1 MKHIMRSASSV
12 VCSLLLILGLV
23 LPAAAAD
30 GQKYY
35 DCTLYLFGVDA
46 AAENIVTRG
55 VAIQVQAGDGSG
67 GTWAVASY
75 AVTNGSTY

>member
-1 MKHIMRSASSV
+1 MKHIIKTAGSV
-12 VCSLLLILGLV
+12 VCSLMLIFGLV
-23 LPAAAAD
+23 LPSAAAD
-30 GQKYY
+30 EQKYY

-67 GTWAVASY
+67 GTWAVASS
-75 AVTNGSTY
+75 AVTSGST